1 MRDFHPCTLPYH
13 RWPSLHCASYLGI
26 IEVVA
31 TLIEMGGCD
40 INRRDCMG
48 FTPLTHAARQGNEG
62 VVRLLLT
69 RDDINPDKPDND
81 GRTPLWAASYHGDEG
96 VVKLLLARDNINPS
110 KPNNYDQTPL

>member
-1 MRDFHPCTLPYH
+1 M
-13 RWPSLHCASYLGI
+13 S
-26 IEVVA
+26 
-31 TLIEMGGCD
+31 
-40 INRRDCMG
+40 